1 MLRYSLTLGIQKK
14 IRYTAKEKDQVMY
27 KGNHIRIAV
36 DLSLETLKSSR
47 VWNSV
52 LYSLKK
58 NWQIRLD
65 YTEKFPS
72 WLKEN

>member
-36 DLSLETLKSSR
+36 DLSLETLKSSK
-47 VWNSV
+47 V
-52 LYSLKK
+52 
-58 NWQIRLD
+58 
-65 YTEKFPS
+65 
-72 WLKEN
+72 